1 MPKKI
6 PPLSDLTIR
15 ACKPALKDITL
26 YDGSGLQLRVLPSGS
41 KNWIFRYMRPYL
53 KTHNNIKL
61 GSYPSMG
68 LAEARERRQQ
78 YRQLLAAG
86 TDPQRWLEQLKFSA
100 VKAANSTLNSMF
112 EQWFQVK
119 SSKLS
124 QKYASNFRRSF
135 ENHLLP
141 TIGHLPI
148 TEITPMQIIE
158 VLRPLEKAGK
168 LETLS
173 RLCQRINEL
182 MVWTQN
188 TGQLEHNRL
197 GGIKEAF
204 ISPTSTRMKTIK
216 PQELPLLMQR
226 LYSSDLALATRCV
239 FEFQLHTMVRPGE
252 AVTARWQDIDFAN
265 SIWNIPAELMKM
277 DRPHQVPLS
286 KQCLAILSVMREF
299 SSGDYIFPSFY
310 RKNLH
315 LNRQTVNNALRKIG
329 YKNKLVAH
337 GLRALA
343 STVLNEN
350 SFNRDWIETSLAH
363 GDDDYI
369 RRIYNNAEYLA
380 HRRTMMDWWSDH
392 IETAANG
399 NLSTVHASALLSRA
413 N

>member
-1 MPKKI
+1 M
-6 PPLSDLTIR
+6 L
-15 ACKPALKDITL
+15 TL
-26 YDGSGLQLRVLPSGS
+26 YDGEGLQLRVLKSGS
-41 KNWIFRYMRPYL
+41 KVWVFNYVRPYL
-53 KTHNNIKL
+53 KTRNNIKL
-61 GSYPSMG
+61 GTYPNMPLSQ
-68 LAEARERRQQ
+68 ARLRREQ
-78 YRQLLAAG
+78 YRQLLATGA
-86 TDPQRWLEQLKFSA
+86 DPQRWLEQLKFN
-100 VKAANSTLNSMF
+100 AAKTANNNLNSMF

-124 QKYASNFRRSF
+124 QKYASNFRSSF
-135 ENHLLP
+135 EHYLLP
-141 TIGHLPI
+141 TVGHLPI
-148 TEITPMQIIE
+148 TDITPMQVIE

-182 MVWTQN
+182 MVWAQN

-226 LYSSDLALATRCV
+226 LNSSNLALATRCV

-277 DRPHQVPLS
+277 GRPHQVPLS

-310 RKNLH
+310 RNHPH

-350 SFNRDWIETSLAH
+350 SFNRDWIEMSLAH

-369 RRIYNNAEYLA
+369 RRIYNNAEYLG
-380 HRRTMMDWWSDH
+380 HRRNMMNWWSDH

-399 NLSTVHASALLSRA
+399 NLSAVHASALLRRVS
-413 N
+413 